1 MFEQYYAAGKLATQ
15 ECLKWSKMKMSRLN
29 SRNEPVR
36 LKNIRLGIQGID
48 RSLMFICVH
57 FHCRFFSTDMKES
70 EASHIARLP
79 KVSKDVSIFQDIYI
93 YIYIIP
99 ISQTVVTAT
108 SLATVNCTAVYSTP
122 SDYHALNISCLLV
135 FRKHICVLAVTCSC
149 MSWTVSENNHYL
161 ECLPIFQIQARRK
174 LLEYLGLSLDFS
186 YDESLRSDIHCNL
199 LYDSYV
205 YSVDKGFSWR
215 DVCIAVQLT
224 QSLLTHMLGEW

>member
-1 MFEQYYAAGKLATQ
+1 
-15 ECLKWSKMKMSRLN
+15 
-29 SRNEPVR
+29 
-36 LKNIRLGIQGID
+36 
-48 RSLMFICVH
+48 MFIHVH
-57 FHCRFFSTDMKES
+57 FHCRFFATDMKES

-79 KVSKDVSIFQDIYI
+79 KVSKDVYIFQDIYI
-93 YIYIIP
+93 YIYIYIY
-99 ISQTVVTAT
+99 IFIYMYIYNTDFTNSSHIAT

-135 FRKHICVLAVTCSC
+135 FGKHICVLAVTCSC
-149 MSWTVSENNHYL
+149 MSWTVSANNHYL